1 MIEIIKAHRRHYSD
15 FGWLKT
21 YWLFSFDNYYDPANL
36 DFGSL
41 RVFNDDV
48 VQPAA
53 GFPTHSHREMEIV
66 TVVLSGEL
74 THEDSTGSEGVIRS
88 GDVQRMSAGTG
99 ISHSEHNRGDRPLHF
114 YQIWIRPD
122 VARLAPG
129 YEQVSFPSRILSN
142 RLVPVASGQQHSD
155 AVKIHSDSA
164 IYLGEFGS
172 GVEFQFTVHESRG
185 VFVYLTE
192 GHLAINGNTLE
203 KNDQARI
210 NSSQELRCT
219 PTEKTSLILIDVPYR
234 H

>member
-1 MIEIIKAHRRHYSD
+1 MIEIIKASRRHYSD

-21 YWLFSFDNYYDPANL
+21 YWLFSFDNYYDPSNL
-36 DFGSL
+36 EFGSL

-48 VQPAA
+48 VEPGS

-74 THEDSTGSEGVIRS
+74 SHEDSTGSRGVIRS

-129 YEQVSFPSRILSN
+129 YEQLSFTSRVLSN
-142 RLVPVASGQQHSD
+142 RLVPVASGQQRAD
-155 AVKIHSDSA
+155 AVRIHSDST
-164 IYLGEFGS
+164 IYLGEFGP
-172 GVEFQFTVHESRG
+172 GTEFDLTVNESRG
-185 VFVYLTE
+185 VFVYLTV
-192 GHLAINGNTLE
+192 GSLAINGTTLE

-210 NSSQELRCT
+210 SSSQELRCASR
-219 PTEKTSLILIDVPYR
+219 EKTSLILIDVP
-234 H
+234 HPH

>member
-1 MIEIIKAHRRHYSD
+1 MIEIIEAHRRHFSD

-36 DFGSL
+36 EFGSL

-48 VQPAA
+48 VQPGA

-74 THEDSTGSEGVIRS
+74 THEDSTGSKGVIRS

-122 VARLAPG
+122 VAGLAPG
-129 YEQVSFPSRILSN
+129 YEQVNFTSRILSN
-142 RLVPVASGQQHSD
+142 RLVPVASGQQHPD
-155 AVKIHSDSA
+155 AVRIHSDSTV
-164 IYLGEFGS
+164 YLGEFGQ
-172 GVEFQFTVHESRG
+172 GAEFDFTVNESRG

-192 GHLAINGNTLE
+192 GGLAINGKALE
-203 KNDQARI
+203 RNDQARI
-210 NSSQELRCT
+210 SSAEELRFT
-219 PTEKTSLILIDVPYR
+219 PREKTSLILIDVPYR